1 MASIVKK
8 KESPASKM
16 SKSAKKSDSMLIVAK
31 ETLQLHKKRDS
42 LVEDSVMRKS
52 VASTINNDMSHL
64 MDQKPTTN
72 TMNIG
77 KNVREEPLAVIKELK
92 NITA

>member
-1 MASIVKK
+1 
-8 KESPASKM
+8 
-16 SKSAKKSDSMLIVAK
+16 
-31 ETLQLHKKRDS
+31 
-42 LVEDSVMRKS
+42 MRKS